1 MNRLSRRDAVGEIG
15 LGGPAGRAK
24 PIEVTA
30 PVERNHSLDALR
42 ASALLLGV
50 FLHAALAYLPG
61 PGIGWAVQDRS
72 THVGFGIFVLVTHSF
87 RLPVFFLLAGFFG
100 RLVYLRLGASGFCRN
115 RLKRI
120 AVPFG
125 LGWLLVSPLLVFG
138 WVWGSMGGA
147 AGAWPEAMVISYRE
161 VLRQLG
167 RIIGWGGPAEPGFP
181 LTHLWFLYYLLLI
194 YAAFLA
200 VRWVAL
206 RTGGKNVRGQAGAD
220 AAVRFLFGRGWG
232 LVALTV
238 VTGGVLCG
246 MQRWGIDTPDKTFR
260 PHLAALALYGLVFAL
275 GWLLH
280 RQVTLFE
287 IVRRRWRA
295 YAVAAL
301 VSTLPVLALIGREAQ
316 SPPVEVRIAFQF
328 LYALMM
334 WTWMFACLGLFLR
347 FCARPSGAWRYLA
360 DSSYWVYILH
370 LPVVVVLQVAL
381 SSVALGSGVKFAIT
395 VCVATAFCLASYH
408 LFVRSTPI
416 GVLLNG
422 RRVPFPWGK

>member
-1 MNRLSRRDAVGEIG
+1 MN
-15 LGGPAGRAK
+15 P
-24 PIEVTA
+24 
-30 PVERNHSLDALR
+30 ERNHSLDALR

-50 FLHAALAYLPG
+50 LLHAALAYLPG

-100 RLVYLRLGASGFCRN
+100 RLLYRRLGAGGFWRN

-125 LGWLLVSPLLVFG
+125 AGWLVVSPLLVFG

-147 AGAWPEAMVISYRE
+147 AGAWRGALVISYHE
-161 VLRQLG
+161 TARQLG
-167 RIIGWGGPAEPGFP
+167 RLLGLGATAEPGFP
-181 LTHLWFLYYLLLI
+181 LTHLWFLYYLLLV

-206 RTGGKNVRGQAGAD
+206 RAAGKSERALAGAD
-220 AAVRFLFGRGWG
+220 AMVRFLFGNAWG
-232 LVALTV
+232 LLVLAGVA
-238 VTGGVLCG
+238 GGILCG

-260 PHLAALALYGLVFAL
+260 PHLAALALYGFVFAL

-280 RQVTLFE
+280 RQAALFE
-287 IVRRRWRA
+287 IVRRRWWA
-295 YAVAAL
+295 YALGAL

-316 SPPVEVRIAFQF
+316 SPHGAWRIAFQ
-328 LYALMM
+328 LCYALMM
-334 WTWMFACLGLFLR
+334 WAWMLACLSTFLR
-347 FCARPSGAWRYLA
+347 FCARPSATWRYLA
-360 DSSYWVYILH
+360 DSSYWVYIAH
-370 LPVVVVLQVAL
+370 LPVVVALQVAL
-381 SSVALGSGVKFAIT
+381 SPLALGSGMKFALT
-395 VCVATAFCLASYH
+395 TGLTMAFCLVTYH
-408 LFVRSTPI
+408 LFVRSTPV

-422 RRVPFPWGK
+422 RRVPFRWWR